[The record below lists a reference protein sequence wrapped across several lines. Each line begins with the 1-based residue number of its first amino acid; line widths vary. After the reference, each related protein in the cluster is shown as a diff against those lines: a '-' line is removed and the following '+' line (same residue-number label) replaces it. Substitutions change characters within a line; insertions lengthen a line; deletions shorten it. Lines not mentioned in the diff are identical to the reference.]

1 MMAVQSPVIRDT
13 GSTGITGSERDSQ
26 ICGVMEGL
34 LAIRGEWPPT
44 ENDTMSEKKDGP
56 KLGSQNGFG
65 DGKLIPAKHNPA
77 AARPTFK

>member
-1 MMAVQSPVIRDT
+1 
-13 GSTGITGSERDSQ
+13 
-26 ICGVMEGL
+26 
-34 LAIRGEWPPT
+34 
-44 ENDTMSEKKDGP
+44 MSEKKDGP